1 MSAKQTSSDTYIIS
15 YSKTKYEE
23 NGPSYIGK
31 MKSNF
36 LGSMINLFGEG
47 LNPKNAK

>member
-1 MSAKQTSSDTYIIS
+1 MAAKQTSSDTFIFS
-15 YSKTKYEE
+15 YSQIDFQE

-31 MKSNF
+31 MKFNF
-36 LGSMINLFGEG
+36 TGSIINIFGEG